1 MGSFSIWHWM
11 VVLLVVLLL
20 FGGNKVSGLM
30 GDFAKGIKSF
40 KKNMAE
46 PDDASMEDTAA
57 RPADR
62 FPARRVKPRRV
73 RRGRRRPRT
82 EPRAG
87 MTATGHRWRVAAGRC
102 AARGRAPG
110 RRWPRSRRGLR

>member
-20 FGGNKVSGLM
+20 FGGGKVSGLM

-46 PDDASMEDTAA
+46 PDDVSMEDSAAKPGGSIAGPGAGEAAPRSTHETTAA
-57 RPADR
+57 R
-62 FPARRVKPRRV
+62 
-73 RRGRRRPRT
+73 
-82 EPRAG
+82 
-87 MTATGHRWRVAAGRC
+87 
-102 AARGRAPG
+102 
-110 RRWPRSRRGLR
+110 

>member
-20 FGGNKVSGLM
+20 FGGGKVSGLM

-46 PDDASMEDTAA
+46 DDDESMESAAGKPAGTISGPAETAA
-57 RPADR
+57 A
-62 FPARRVKPRRV
+62 
-73 RRGRRRPRT
+73 
-82 EPRAG
+82 
-87 MTATGHRWRVAAGRC
+87 
-102 AARGRAPG
+102 AARETAKEQA
-110 RRWPRSRRGLR
+110 RG